1 MWRRLRGEVR
11 RPVLLWFPNRTPGP
25 KILIPLLI
33 QARVLRVNFPREFPR
48 FYSHPPKRRQ
58 NFCCLCLIW
67 TLYFL
72 LLLIVAT
79 VIAAAILYSVF
90 QPRIPKYSVDKFQIT
105 SFALGPDATVSSQ
118 FGMVVR
124 ARNPNEKIGID
135 YLENSYLGVFY
146 IGTELCRGKL
156 PAFYQG
162 HGSTDNLNVNLTGN
176 QVHITSE
183 MVSSLTAQRQQ
194 GNIPLR
200 LKADVPV
207 KIEFGKLKT
216 MKITF
221 RLRCDL
227 VVDRLDDN
235 TSVDISRKKCK
246 VKL

>member
-1 MWRRLRGEVR
+1 MAE
-11 RPVLLWFPNRTPGP
+11 
-25 KILIPLLI
+25 
-33 QARVLRVNFPREFPR
+33 ALRVYPGKKDVEKAAWRSPPPSAPLVPKSNPGAENFDP
-48 FYSHPPKRRQ
+48 SANSGQ
-58 NFCCLCLIW
+58 
-67 TLYFL
+67 
-72 LLLIVAT
+72 
-79 VIAAAILYSVF
+79 AAAILYSVF